1 MSLDRHIPVLLEPI
15 LDIAAPLKGTW
26 VDATLGAG
34 GYTKGF

>member
-26 VDATLGAG
+26 VDAS
-34 GYTKGF
+34 